1 MDDIPSWLSVLL
13 LVVFLAMSAFYSSS
27 ETAFASLNKYKYVV
41 RANEGERKAKLTVWL
56 FEHFDSTLVTVLIG
70 YNVFAILIST
80 FSTFLF
86 YRLLSPVMNDTVLSF
101 LTSIIMAIITFL
113 FGDTIPKF
121 IGKSRPD
128 AVVSFT
134 AYPLAFFVI
143 LFYPISFLFRC
154 LTKLLVKLFRGKEA
168 PELSEEDFKT
178 VVDIAEEEGL
188 LEENESDIIQA
199 TFAFDDREVAEVLT
213 PRYRMVMIDAY
224 NLKTEKLHEFIL
236 NCPYSRIPVFYK
248 SKDKVLGI
256 LVVKNYLNAYF
267 KDPRVSY
274 VSCLQKPYVI
284 SRKVKIDDLVEGF
297 RKNRTQ
303 IALVKEN
310 KKLVGMVTIED
321 VLEELVGKIAESS
334 SRKEEKA

>member
-80 FSTFLF
+80 FS
-86 YRLLSPVMNDTVLSF
+86 
-101 LTSIIMAIITFL
+101 TFL

-236 NCPYSRIPVFYK
+236 NCPYSRIPVYYK